1 MSEYQ
6 YYEFL
11 ALDRPL
17 TSKQREELR
26 QLSTRAEITATRFTN
41 EYHWG
46 NFRGDPE
53 KMMADYF
60 DAFLYLANWG
70 TRHLMFRIPRTALD
84 TEYAGQYCCTD
95 AASLIET
102 DDHLIISLYAD
113 RDPDD
118 SWDETTGEL
127 GGMVAARSEL
137 LGGDHRLLYLAWLTG
152 IQWDDVDDEDTE
164 PPVPAGLADLSGAL
178 RAVADFLEIDED
190 LVAVA
195 AVGRGLRLEAAGQA
209 SLGGAAPGVD
219 GVFLMQNSLP
229 SGSRMTFTAL
239 EDPELHVYC
248 HRDRAGQRADA
259 HGQRLRRD
267 VPGTGPHRHQRG
279 EVGVIHAQLIIH
291 DDEVGQGPVT
301 VGAGDPPE
309 LLPVDADHAERLP
322 EFPKVGRAGHGHD
335 QRPAR
340 PEDAAGLRG
349 VARPEDA
356 QRQGRRPV
364 REGKGLPDVR
374 AYGRCPR
381 MRSRGAAQRRDR
393 QVQAHA
399 VPVRQGLKDAG
410 QIVAGPGGQVGH

>member
-84 TEYAGQYCCTD
+84 TEYAEQYCYTD

-102 DDHLIISLYAD
+102 DDHLIIGLYAD

-118 SWDETTGEL
+118 YWDETTGEL

-137 LGGDHRLLYLAWLTG
+137 LGGDHRLLYLAWLMG
-152 IQWDDVDDEDTE
+152 IQWDHVDDEDTE

-178 RAVADFLEIDED
+178 RAIADFLEIDED
-190 LVAVA
+190 LIAVA
-195 AVGRGLRLEAAGQA
+195 AEASPALKDEPDAGLADWIATLPAAEKDKLLTMVAAG
-209 SLGGAAPGVD
+209 
-219 GVFLMQNSLP
+219 
-229 SGSRMTFTAL
+229 
-239 EDPELHVYC
+239 E
-248 HRDRAGQRADA
+248 
-259 HGQRLRRD
+259 
-267 VPGTGPHRHQRG
+267 GP
-279 EVGVIHAQLIIH
+279 
-291 DDEVGQGPVT
+291 
-301 VGAGDPPE
+301 
-309 LLPVDADHAERLP
+309 
-322 EFPKVGRAGHGHD
+322 
-335 QRPAR
+335 
-340 PEDAAGLRG
+340 
-349 VARPEDA
+349 
-356 QRQGRRPV
+356 
-364 REGKGLPDVR
+364 
-374 AYGRCPR
+374 
-381 MRSRGAAQRRDR
+381 
-393 QVQAHA
+393 QVQALLLRRFRA
-399 VPVRQGLKDAG
+399 DSLSQDAPAGSARTAAQLWSAAGARKTVREEAEARARKAEAERVAAAKAAAYNKRLDHLATRAEAAWQEVADLIETKKPRDYDQAISLLRDLSALARRDGGHDSFTARLLELRSRHERKPSLQERFDKAGL
-410 QIVAGPGGQVGH
+410 PRHP